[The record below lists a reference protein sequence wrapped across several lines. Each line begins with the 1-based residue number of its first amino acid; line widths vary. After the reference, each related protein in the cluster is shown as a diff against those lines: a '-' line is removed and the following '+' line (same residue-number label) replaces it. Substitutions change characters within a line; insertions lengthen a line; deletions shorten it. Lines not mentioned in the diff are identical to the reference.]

1 MKLTASWINDP
12 AAKQIMS
19 MFSDAGAEAFFVGGC
34 VRNSL
39 MNVAVSDLDVST
51 AVRPERVI
59 ELATSKGFKAIPT
72 GIEHGTVTVVVEGE
86 PFEITTFRKDVETD
100 GRRAVVAFSDTLED
114 DAHRRD
120 FTMNALYVRA
130 DGSIVD
136 PLGGLPDLD
145 ARRVRFID
153 DPNQRIREDYLRIL
167 RFFRFHA
174 WYGDDEAGL
183 DPEGLAACAENIEGL
198 SSLSK
203 ERVGAELIK
212 LLSAPEPDR
221 SVAAMDH
228 AGILNA
234 LLPGASTK
242 AFFLLTSFEQSV
254 DPVVRL
260 AALGQFDVA
269 ELLRL
274 SKQRARQ
281 YGALRAFA
289 EGPESIRE
297 IAYREGEKMAWDVA
311 ALRAAFFEQ
320 SLEATLSEEIKRAA
334 KAEFPVA
341 AKDLM
346 SDFAGPKLGQMLRDL
361 ERAWIESEFRLTHED
376 LMKKA
381 GRDGSV

>member
-1 MKLTASWINDP
+1 MKLTASWIKDP

-19 MFSDAGAEAFFVGGC
+19 MFSDVGEEAFFVGGC

-39 MNVAVSDLDVST
+39 MSVAVSDLDMST
-51 AVRPERVI
+51 SVRPERVM
-59 ELATSKGFKAIPT
+59 ELAESRGFKALPT
-72 GIEHGTVTVVVEGE
+72 GIDHGTVTVIVEGE

-114 DAHRRD
+114 DARRRD
-120 FTMNALYVRA
+120 FTMNALYARA
-130 DGSIVD
+130 DGAIVD
-136 PLGGLPDLD
+136 PLGGLSDLK

-153 DPNQRIREDYLRIL
+153 DPEQRIHEDYLRIL

-174 WYGDDEAGL
+174 WYGDDDAGL
-183 DPEGLAACAENIEGL
+183 DAEGLAACAQNVEGL

-203 ERVGAELIK
+203 ERVGAEVLK

-221 SVAAMDH
+221 AVAAMDH
-228 AGILNA
+228 AGVLNA

-254 DPVVRL
+254 DPIVRL
-260 AALGQFDVA
+260 AALGRFDVA
-269 ELLRL
+269 KILRL
-274 SKQRARQ
+274 SKQQSRQ
-281 YGALRAFA
+281 YDALRTYA
-289 EGPESIRE
+289 EGTESIAE
-297 IAYREGEKMAWDVA
+297 IAYRDGDKMAWDVA

-320 SLEATLSEEIKRAA
+320 PLDASLAAEIERAGEAQ
-334 KAEFPVA
+334 FPIF

-346 SDFAGPKLGQMLRDL
+346 TDYSGPALGKVLQDL
-361 ERAWIESEFRLTHED
+361 ERAWIESGFHLTHED

-381 GRDGSV
+381 GRDGSI